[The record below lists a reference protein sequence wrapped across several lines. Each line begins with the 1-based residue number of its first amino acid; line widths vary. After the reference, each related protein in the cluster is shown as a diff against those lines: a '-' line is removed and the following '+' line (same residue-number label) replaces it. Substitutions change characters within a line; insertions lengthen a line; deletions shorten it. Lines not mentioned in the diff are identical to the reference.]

1 MREIKKKALSIFVA
15 FMMLFSM
22 VAPPATA
29 SAETIGKVTIET
41 TLIDGMTLKGSKKTF
56 DVIARDENDKKIAS
70 SVTLNGDAVKVNWDD
85 EVKTSYTLN
94 LTKEGENVVVVSAG
108 GASKTYKI
116 IYEKAQKGDLI
127 GYSTWTIEALTLGS
141 GFIELP
147 MQVPIYEGENAAQM
161 LDRILTE
168 HGYSYSCTGTI
179 ASGFYLAILGEGGAA
194 KTYGNTSLSNGC
206 QDPEKGKKLN
216 IPFDPTNQVPEK
228 LASILEEND
237 ALPLYEPSYPN
248 GDNGIYGLGEF
259 DFTYMSGWMYAINSV
274 FPNVGFSDSYLSDG
288 DVVRVQFTLYGYGAD
303 IGGGYA
309 MGGENTDYYS
319 VANKDKLMTAIA
331 KINSAED
338 KEQILAKDGVK
349 QAYEKAITVAEQLDA
364 TQEVVDKAYSDLQNL
379 LSKPEVKLPFTKVTL
394 VDGTTEIKNIEK
406 SEISVDP
413 WNDGK
418 STTIPLFTAE
428 VPAGTEYV
436 DIYYPAGSDISEYC
450 AWYDQTLNEYPT
462 QEEGEYTLEKLKDG
476 SFKLRVK
483 IDKTGDGN
491 TDTFIMEDSS
501 FKFVNAFTFKFENG
515 SGAVGATG
523 VSLNKNDAEIKNGE
537 QLQLEAKV
545 APNNAANKKVTWE
558 SSDSSIASVDENGLV
573 TANAEGKATIK
584 VTTLDGGHTAE
595 CEVSV
600 LPSDSELEV
609 EVKIATNPEDAII
622 FLTDIDGNRILPL
635 ENGNYL
641 LRKGSKYNYI
651 ITKYG
656 YVCQV
661 GSFVAGEQTP
671 NVTLEKAANNETIKT
686 DIPSQWPNFR
696 GNQNNNAVV
705 NVKTPKNANEANLYW
720 STKVGEGFG
729 GNAIGSPIIVDDYL
743 IFCSGKSIYKMNKF
757 TGEIV
762 AQREEMVGKSNFNII
777 PPTYA
782 EGLIFIGLANGTVQA
797 FNADT
802 LESVWVY
809 KDALRGQPNSPIIY
823 NDGYIYTGFWNSETK
838 NANYVCL
845 SVTDEDINNKLEE
858 KTATWKHT
866 QRGGFYWSGAYVC
879 DDFLLVGTDD
889 GNGGYLSDTSNLLS
903 LNPKTGEVIDKIENL
918 NGDIRSSVS
927 YDKVTNR
934 YYFASKGGSFYSIA
948 VNKDGTFKKDVS
960 GVQGYDLKEILLD
973 NGADDPETPPMST
986 STPVVHNGRAYI
998 GVSGTSQFGQYTG
1011 HNITVLDL
1019 TKWEIAYKVPTKGY
1033 PQTSG
1038 LLSTAYEDSEGYA
1051 YVYFIDNYTPG
1062 QVRVIKDKPG
1072 VTSTVDGVTEKYIN
1086 NKGQLVTLEGCG
1098 PVLFTPSG
1106 PEAEYAICSPIVD
1119 EEGTLYFKNDSAR
1132 MMALGS
1138 KIDHISITEKPQKTT
1153 YVEGETFDSTGMK
1166 VIAYLKNG
1174 LQRDI
1179 TKYVSFSKDPLTT
1192 SDTDITVSYNHVK
1205 YGDEFDGVNG
1215 NKTNVEVVKPEAY
1228 INIVVLASGDQNTIN
1243 HVQNLINE
1251 IGEVTLD
1258 SGKSIEIA
1266 RKSYDALDDSLK
1278 EHVSNYNILT
1288 EAEAEY
1294 ALISDV
1300 AAKIEANKEVSYS
1313 KADAIRNAR
1322 SAYDAL
1328 TPKQKSKITNYKML
1342 LDEEKELQSII
1353 DEIENVKTLIGNI
1366 GTVTLDSEEA
1376 IDMARKAYDLL
1387 PEESKVGVG
1396 NYDVLTKAEESLKTL
1411 KEEAANSQ
1419 KPSDPE
1425 KPSEDKNTQDVPK
1438 AGDENNLINFI
1449 IIGVLSA
1456 AGILAMRRF
1465 KENSIK

>member
-1 MREIKKKALSIFVA
+1 MRKSKEKFLSIFLA
-15 FMMLFSM
+15 FMMMFSIFAQPVS
-22 VAPPATA
+22 VAA
-29 SAETIGKVTIET
+29 SMKTGISIET

-147 MQVPIYEGENAAQM
+147 MQVPIYEGENAAVM

-168 HGYSYSCTGTI
+168 HGYSYSRTGKLDQ
-179 ASGFYLAILGEGGAA
+179 GFYLAILGEGGAA
-194 KTYGNTSLSNGC
+194 TSYGESDFAYGC
-206 QDPEKGKKLN
+206 QDPSKGKKLN
-216 IPFDPTNQVPEK
+216 IPFNPTDTVPKTLMSVLEK
-228 LASILEEND
+228 EGVTLED
-237 ALPLYEPSYPN
+237 AMYVDGEKP
-248 GDNGIYGLGEF
+248 YGLGEF

>member
-1 MREIKKKALSIFVA
+1 MRKSKEKFLSIFLA
-15 FMMLFSM
+15 FMMMFSIFAQPVS
-22 VAPPATA
+22 VAA
-29 SAETIGKVTIET
+29 SMKTGISIET

-147 MQVPIYEGENAAQM
+147 MQVPIYEGENAAVM

-168 HGYSYSCTGTI
+168 HGYSYSRTGKLDQ
-179 ASGFYLAILGEGGAA
+179 GFYLAILGEGGAA
-194 KTYGNTSLSNGC
+194 TSYGESDFAYGC
-206 QDPEKGKKLN
+206 QDPSKGKKLN
-216 IPFDPTNQVPEK
+216 IPFNPTDTVPKTLMSVLEK
-228 LASILEEND
+228 EGVTLED
-237 ALPLYEPSYPN
+237 AMYVDGEKP
-248 GDNGIYGLGEF
+248 YGLGEF

-973 NGADDPETPPMST
+973 NGANDPETPPMST